1 MKSPTKRPG
10 RVWAVVAGG
19 GTGGH
24 VIPGLAIAEE
34 IVARC
39 NRIEAVHYL
48 GSRRGLETR
57 IVPEAGF
64 ALTALPG
71 RGIARKLTLSNL
83 GAVIGLCAAIIEAVV
98 RMARWRPAVV
108 VGLGGFAS
116 VPGVVAAI
124 VWRVPLV
131 VAEQNAVPSAANR
144 LGSRF
149 ARAAAVPFA
158 EVNLPRAVWTG
169 NPVRSAVAKID
180 RATGRDEACQR
191 LAVDPKRKL
200 LCVFGGSLGAQKINE
215 ALFEALEHARG
226 RDDLTIRHI
235 TGERDYAEFAKRINA
250 YAEFT
255 KRINAHSQND
265 SESSVAYH
273 LDDGLV
279 LQLVEFEHD
288 MAAVYTASDLVVC
301 RAGAST
307 VAELTVAGVPAIL
320 VPFPAATGDHQTANA
335 RILAQS
341 NAARVVP
348 DNELNGERLFREVD
362 ELLSDEQRLGAM
374 SAAAKAH
381 GRADAADAVVDLLER
396 HAKRP
401 LVRGGDT

>member
-1 MKSPTKRPG
+1 MKRPTKISG

-24 VIPGLAIAEE
+24 VVPGIAIAEQ

-39 NRIEAVHYL
+39 DRIEAVHYL
-48 GSRRGLETR
+48 GSRRGLETT

-64 ALTALPG
+64 ALTALSG
-71 RGIARKLTLSNL
+71 RGIARRFTLSNI
-83 GAVIGLCAAIIEAVV
+83 GAVVGLCAAIIEAVV

-144 LGSRF
+144 MGSRF
-149 ARAAAVPFA
+149 AKAAAVPFA

-169 NPVRSAVAKID
+169 NPVRSVIVGVD
-180 RATGRDEACQR
+180 RSKGRHEACQR
-191 LAVDPKRKL
+191 LGVDPERKL
-200 LCVFGGSLGAQKINE
+200 LCVFGGSLGARKINE
-215 ALFEALEHARG
+215 ALFEALEHAPRRG
-226 RDDLTIRHI
+226 DLTIRHI
-235 TGERDYAEFAKRINA
+235 TGERDHAEFVKRINERA
-250 YAEFT
+250 Q
-255 KRINAHSQND
+255 ID
-265 SESSVAYH
+265 SESPLDYH
-273 LDDGLV
+273 LDGGLV
-279 LQLVEFEHD
+279 LQLVEFEQD
-288 MAAVYTASDLVVC
+288 MAAVYAASDLVVC

-320 VPFPAATGDHQTANA
+320 VPFPAATGDHQSANA
-335 RILAQS
+335 RVLGES

-348 DNELNGERLFREVD
+348 DGELNGERLYREVD
-362 ELLSDEQRLGAM
+362 ELLGDPQRLAAM
-374 SAAAKAH
+374 SAAARAH
-381 GRADAADAVVDLLER
+381 GRPDAAYAVVDLLER

-401 LVRGGDT
+401 LVSEEAHDR